1 MTTYEVDLR
10 VDLNTEDDTGLPWA
24 PISDARDPSLINE
37 NAWII
42 VGSGSAR
49 AVAQVA
55 DIEDGIVHVRPLPGP
70 VQRHLALLGVRSPE
84 PGAAADGASTARA
97 SLE

>member
-1 MTTYEVDLR
+1 MKPEHEPEAIVTAYEVDLR

-24 PISDARDPSLINE
+24 PMSDARDPSLIKE
-37 NAWII
+37 GAWII

-55 DIEDGIVHVRPLPGP
+55 DIDDGIVHVRPLPGP
-70 VQRHLALLGVRSPE
+70 VRRHAHLLGRSV
-84 PGAAADGASTARA
+84 A
-97 SLE
+97 

>member
-1 MTTYEVDLR
+1 MTAYEVDLR

-24 PISDARDPSLINE
+24 PISDARDPLLIKE
-37 NAWII
+37 GAWII

-55 DIEDGIVHVRPLPGP
+55 DIEDGVVHVRPLPGP
-70 VQRHLALLGVRSPE
+70 VRRHLQRLGRPV
-84 PGAAADGASTARA
+84 A
-97 SLE
+97 

>member
-1 MTTYEVDLR
+1 MRPEQEPEAVVAAYEVDLR

-24 PISDARDPSLINE
+24 PISDARDPSLIKE
-37 NAWII
+37 GAWII

-55 DIEDGIVHVRPLPGP
+55 DIDDGIVHVRPLPGP
-70 VQRHLALLGVRSPE
+70 VRRHAHLLGRSV
-84 PGAAADGASTARA
+84 A
-97 SLE
+97 